1 MQEHADAALQ
11 RSWMFWPSEV
21 VQRPTVFEVA
31 EVLLMTVVV
40 KSGGRLSLAVD
51 GDGGAVCGIDTIL
64 YSV

>member
-1 MQEHADAALQ
+1 MQLFNAHGCSGL
-11 RSWMFWPSEV
+11 RV